1 MAGGWRLV
9 AGGWRLE
16 AGGWRLEAGGRGL
29 EAEGRRPSMSK
40 FSQREKEKKPDAQ
53 KKVSMKRKCSTSC
66 PGGNLVDGL
75 PPVSHGPRRCRAA
88 SKEIA
93 GGQGKPRAPEIPGYP
108 SGERVVRLLGTPG
121 RGREQRSNVAI
132 ARDVFA
138 ASRWLQKVSSC
149 VQGGLRRSG
158 EASSS
163 SPVSREPWERPG
175 S

>member
-1 MAGGWRLV
+1 MVYRQFQICQITFPRLLPGHPKEEGLLDYLGRLGVAGSSVQVSRLV
-9 AGGWRLE
+9 AVFS
-16 AGGWRLEAGGRGL
+16 
-29 EAEGRRPSMSK
+29 RPISRS
-40 FSQREKEKKPDAQ
+40 
-53 KKVSMKRKCSTSC
+53 
-66 PGGNLVDGL
+66 
-75 PPVSHGPRRCRAA
+75 RRCRAA

-132 ARDVFA
+132 ARDTFA

-163 SPVSREPWERPG
+163 RTVA
-175 S
+175 